1 MQKSK
6 TLKATGMGNQLVG
19 KVAVVSGAGRGIG
32 RSIALAFAMAGAELA
47 ICARSSKS
55 LEVVRA
61 EIAGMGRRCLAL
73 PINVADPM
81 EVEEFCSRTTDEF
94 KKIDIL
100 VNNAGIYLD
109 RGAFEDSDPVDWWRT
124 VEVNVRGPYL
134 LTRHFLASMASG
146 AKVINISSGKGFAAG
161 KNSSS
166 YHVSKAALN
175 MLTEALANELWTKQI
190 HVNTLVPGPVATTTL
205 SRQDPESGVTTEEIL
220 TKYTKEPPAE
230 LPPWERVKHPD
241 EVADLALYIACSP
254 TGGATGQVFSLARRP
269 L

>member
-1 MQKSK
+1 MQESK
-6 TLKATGMGNQLVG
+6 TLKATGMGNQLAG

-32 RSIALAFAMAGAELA
+32 RSIALAFARAGAELA

-61 EIAGMGRRCLAL
+61 EIEGMGRRCLAL

-81 EVEEFCSRTTDEF
+81 EVEEFCRRTTDEF

-100 VNNAGIYLD
+100 VNNAGIYVD
-109 RGAFEDSDPVDWWRT
+109 RGAFEDSDPVEWWRT

-134 LTRHFLASMASG
+134 LTRHFLASMACG
-146 AKVINISSGKGFAAG
+146 AKVINISSERDLPAG

-175 MLTEALANELWTKQI
+175 MLTEALGKR
-190 HVNTLVPGPVATTTL
+190 TLDKAD
-205 SRQDPESGVTTEEIL
+205 SRQYFGAWTGCDDNA
-220 TKYTKEPPAE
+220 KPPRSQIRRHNRRN
-230 LPPWERVKHPD
+230 LD
-241 EVADLALYIACSP
+241 EVYQRAS
-254 TGGATGQVFSLARRP
+254 R
-269 L
+269 